1 VCLLYETV
9 PDTDGFV
16 VDGSA
21 TRITLPSDLAPGNYL
36 LRHELTAKH
45 LSPPELFISCSSL
58 VVSGSGSSTPSSS
71 ETARF
76 PGAYSATDAG
86 MVLDI
91 FNGAFT
97 FVFPGPPL
105 AAMADG
111 AFAMVPH
118 LSAAGKT
125 MAKGV
130 LAASSSFV
138 KAASA
143 SSASSTTKSSSS
155 KAAKTSS
162 TSVTAT
168 TSAQIMST
176 KLASQSAST
185 ITVTSTVTSVETDT
199 VTRTKTTNPHTATV
213 TVMKTATSTPKAKTK
228 RETFAGERPR
238 RLSRVMRPLVR

>member
-76 PGAYSATDAG
+76 PGAYAATDPG
-86 MVLDI
+86 MVVDI
-91 FNGAFT
+91 FNGPFT

-111 AFAMVPH
+111 AFAIVPH

-125 MAKGV
+125 IAKGV
-130 LAASSSFV
+130 AAAASSVV
-138 KAASA
+138 KAAPA
-143 SSASSTTKSSSS
+143 FNPPSSSKSSSS
-155 KAAKTSS
+155 KIVKTSS
-162 TSVTAT
+162 TSVKPFPKT
-168 TSAQIMST
+168 TSSAQKTTTNVASKST
-176 KLASQSAST
+176 PTVT
-185 ITVTSTVTSVETDT
+185 ITSIVTSIETNTVTT
-199 VTRTKTTNPHTATV
+199 TKTASPHRNGHCDEDRNERA
-213 TVMKTATSTPKAKTK
+213 
-228 RETFAGERPR
+228 EGE
-238 RLSRVMRPLVR
+238 VQA